1 MFDQATAWQARY
13 KNCGFSSNSLH
24 AECVAFTNAGGSF
37 ATSTRIRWYGPP
49 AAWVRKDNECD
60 AAVPPTNGA
69 AGTCTDTLASGSTCQ
84 PECDSGYTV
93 SGATSCT
100 DRILTAA
107 TCTAAVAS
115 CTATQYLTGGAC
127 ASCPSGSVSRGGNST
142 ICYCPE
148 NHYRDAGVCVEC
160 GRNTYRAAGDVVP
173 GPAGAAATECFTRV
187 DHEAWT
193 EATRLTNRYTS
204 GDYSFGESIAIDG
217 VHIVVGTTD
226 SNANGGTVD
235 WYRNYGVFQ
244 RTLGEVGDGLNFG
257 SGGYAGHSLA
267 VSQRDT
273 NTAWIM
279 VGAWGSVFPVSC
291 SSTAEQCSQGTM
303 STPSGAVLFGH
314 SVAMDG
320 ETVVVGASGMNIQ
333 PGFDT
338 IFDTNINNQGAA
350 YVFTPQTAGDPTA
363 WVLRVTLRA
372 DDGGGGDQFGR
383 SVAISG
389 DTIVVGAPGDVGPG
403 GSRNTA
409 AYVFTRADPGSPTS
423 NWTQTAKL
431 QPNGYNIGRSVSVD
445 GNIIAVYGQEV
456 SVYVLNT
463 PGDPTSWAL
472 EATISQSNGF
482 GLGVIVKDYNLVVT
496 EPSNDGGAVFIFSRD
511 PATKTWSQRK
521 KFIGERSTFARY
533 GVAFGTSLATQPT
546 LIVATKELY
555 LDDTDIERERGLA
568 VVYSTDAV
576 QICAGQ
582 ICSGGN
588 GAANP
593 PPPPPA
599 LILDDDDFAVGTDGG
614 RAVAVATACAL
625 AVIALIGG
633 DMDTTSARGSNP
645 ASNATGHP
653 GLAGRISRRRTGC
666 GRRGASGGMA
676 SAWLVMAVLTA
687 HVASVNAVFRPV
699 EKSQLV
705 NAVNA
710 CLTNVNTGDDC
721 CRDWVGWDG
730 CYVDA
735 GTGTV
740 YDDIGDWDTSL
751 ITDMSSLFANR
762 ASFNADISG
771 WDTSQVTNMESMF
784 GDAFVFNQNISSW
797 NTSQVTDMTR
807 MFNYAEA
814 FNQPIGTWDT
824 SKVDTMAYMFS
835 GAFAFNQPIGSW
847 DTSQV
852 TEMQQMFKGDS
863 KPSAFNQPIGNWDTS
878 KVTTMNGM
886 FRGGGAT
893 YAFNQPI
900 GNWDTSRV
908 TDMKEMFNNAYDFN
922 QDVTGW
928 DTTSLSDSTRM
939 FDDADAWQA
948 RYARSPSSTD
958 GPPSAWSRIA
968 NECDAAVPIDNG
980 AAGTCTDTLA
990 SGSTCQPE
998 CDSGYTVSGA
1008 TSCTDRVLTAATCTA
1023 AVASCTTTQY
1033 LTGGACAS
1041 CPDGSVSRGGDSTI
1055 CYCPENFY
1063 RVVDAGAAGGY
1074 DCSACD
1080 AGQYRGP
1087 GDAVP
1092 TAASS
1097 ASTRCFAKLNH
1108 DAWNGIK
1115 TIRSEDPYVLRYDKD
1130 LGKDVAI
1137 DVDHIIV
1144 LASADID
1151 ETYDYSRFN
1160 WYSRDPPPIHKESF
1174 GERSSV
1180 LVGGG
1185 AAFRDGSVAVS
1196 SISTNGAW
1204 VVVGSPRTN
1213 QAFVYL
1219 CSMLPTPGCNSATM
1233 AQPFGGP
1240 GYFGHSV
1247 AIDGNTLVVGES
1259 ALGGANAGVVH
1270 VYTHTHPT
1278 GDPTGWILRATLQ
1291 ADDGR
1296 SYDEFGRS
1304 VAISGDTIVVGAP
1317 GFTPNGVAY
1326 VFTRTDAGSP
1336 TATWTQTAKLRPS
1349 FTDTNTY
1356 GQSVSVD
1363 GNLAAVG
1370 CYLKEK
1376 ASVFVRD
1383 LPGDPTSSWSLEA
1396 TLGTDDEDKHGHVS
1410 AKVVVKD
1417 YNLFV
1422 AAPGDPTHASSQS
1435 GAVLVFSRDPA
1446 TKTWAKLRE
1455 LNSEKPIGTRDNFGR
1470 SIAFDATSDHGPTLV
1485 AGAYHP
1491 DDTLRGA
1498 AYVFAT
1504 DAAQSCAG
1512 QICSGGSSAPSGAGG
1527 NDTANPPPPPPA
1539 LILDDDDFAVGT
1551 DGGRAVA
1558 VATACALAV
1567 IALMG

>member
-1 MFDQATAWQARY
+1 VRGGVNTSSLTRVNREHTTSKNLSRQVSHVLCFNSSLEVSLATLASVARR
-13 KNCGFSSNSLH
+13 
-24 AECVAFTNAGGSF
+24 VPR
-37 ATSTRIRWYGPP
+37 STRIQPP
-49 AAWVRKDNECD
+49 RVF
-60 AAVPPTNGA
+60 
-69 AGTCTDTLASGSTCQ
+69 
-84 PECDSGYTV
+84 
-93 SGATSCT
+93 
-100 DRILTAA
+100 
-107 TCTAAVAS
+107 
-115 CTATQYLTGGAC
+115 GGAWMR
-127 ASCPSGSVSRGGNST
+127 SK
-142 ICYCPE
+142 
-148 NHYRDAGVCVEC
+148 D
-160 GRNTYRAAGDVVP
+160 RA
-173 GPAGAAATECFTRV
+173 
-187 DHEAWT
+187 
-193 EATRLTNRYTS
+193 
-204 GDYSFGESIAIDG
+204 
-217 VHIVVGTTD
+217 
-226 SNANGGTVD
+226 
-235 WYRNYGVFQ
+235 
-244 RTLGEVGDGLNFG
+244 
-257 SGGYAGHSLA
+257 
-267 VSQRDT
+267 
-273 NTAWIM
+273 
-279 VGAWGSVFPVSC
+279 
-291 SSTAEQCSQGTM
+291 
-303 STPSGAVLFGH
+303 
-314 SVAMDG
+314 
-320 ETVVVGASGMNIQ
+320 
-333 PGFDT
+333 
-338 IFDTNINNQGAA
+338 
-350 YVFTPQTAGDPTA
+350 
-363 WVLRVTLRA
+363 
-372 DDGGGGDQFGR
+372 GGGDMY
-383 SVAISG
+383 
-389 DTIVVGAPGDVGPG
+389 T
-403 GSRNTA
+403 
-409 AYVFTRADPGSPTS
+409 TR
-423 NWTQTAKL
+423 
-431 QPNGYNIGRSVSVD
+431 
-445 GNIIAVYGQEV
+445 
-456 SVYVLNT
+456 
-463 PGDPTSWAL
+463 
-472 EATISQSNGF
+472 
-482 GLGVIVKDYNLVVT
+482 
-496 EPSNDGGAVFIFSRD
+496 
-511 PATKTWSQRK
+511 
-521 KFIGERSTFARY
+521 
-533 GVAFGTSLATQPT
+533 
-546 LIVATKELY
+546 
-555 LDDTDIERERGLA
+555 
-568 VVYSTDAV
+568 
-576 QICAGQ
+576 
-582 ICSGGN
+582 
-588 GAANP
+588 
-593 PPPPPA
+593 
-599 LILDDDDFAVGTDGG
+599 
-614 RAVAVATACAL
+614 
-625 AVIALIGG
+625 
-633 DMDTTSARGSNP
+633 ARGSNP

-653 GLAGRISRRRTGC
+653 GLGRILRRRTGC

-676 SAWLVMAVLTA
+676 SAWLVVAVLVT
-687 HVASVNAVFRPV
+687 HVASVNAVFKPTTKD
-699 EKSQLV
+699 ELSY
-705 NAVNA
+705 AIA
-710 CLTNVNTGDDC
+710 SCLTNVASGVQC
-721 CRDWVGWDG
+721 CAASPYCNSG
-730 CYVDA
+730 A
-735 GTGTV
+735 GTASFT
-740 YDDIGDWDTSL
+740 DDIGDWDISL
-751 ITDMSSLFANR
+751 ITDMSFLFLNQ

-771 WDTSQVTNMESMF
+771 W
-784 GDAFVFNQNISSW
+784 
-797 NTSQVTDMTR
+797 NTSQVTYMGDM
-807 MFNYAEA
+807 F
-814 FNQPIGTWDT
+814 W
-824 SKVDTMAYMFS
+824 
-835 GAFAFNQPIGSW
+835 GAS
-847 DTSQV
+847 V
-852 TEMQQMFKGDS
+852 
-863 KPSAFNQPIGNWDTS
+863 FNQPIGNWDTS
-878 KVTTMNGM
+878 QVMNM
-886 FRGGGAT
+886 
-893 YAFNQPI
+893 N
-900 GNWDTSRV
+900 
-908 TDMKEMFNNAYDFN
+908 EMFGRAYKFN
-922 QDVTGW
+922 QDITGW
-928 DTTSLSDSTRM
+928 DIARVNSWGGSPM
-939 FDDADAWQA
+939 FDQATAWQA
-948 RYARSPSSTD
+948 RYKNCGYSSNSLHAECVAFTNAGGSFDTSIISDD
-958 GPPSAWSRIA
+958 GPPSAWVRKDNA
-968 NECDAAVPIDNG
+968 CDAAVPPTNG

-1041 CPDGSVSRGGDSTI
+1041 CPDGSVSRGGDSTV
-1055 CYCPENFY
+1055 CYCPENFH

-1259 ALGGANAGVVH
+1259 ALGGANAGVAH

-1396 TLGTDDEDKHGHVS
+1396 TLGTDDNDKHGHVS

-1422 AAPGDPTHASSQS
+1422 AAPGDPTHVSSQS

-1512 QICSGGSSAPSGAGG
+1512 QVCSGGSSSSAPSGAGG